1 MPRYHASLR
10 YIFICLLA
18 AAGIAALWVFGA
30 RSISML
36 VDRFD
41 TMTLEARSP
50 DRFLYDNGI
59 LRFGANILYLMTFE
73 NKFSAVATISA
84 SGRVSLAK
92 RGKLFPLGPGR
103 SVPSITGFPNF
114 EFTPDPSDI
123 VRFTRERSLLS
134 WPVFETNFMT
144 GGASPYLRRHVYCRL
159 TWTKRSRAN
168 LELLWRIDQGY
179 YGGGSWRPEKVE
191 VIAGN
196 LLSCNI
202 HEASDLDSA
211 AVQYLSRT
219 RRWDRAEYQLENRGP
234 SSDSREEVI
243 FALHRDDEHSPHP
256 GAGRSV
262 ELRLDY
268 NSRQVTREFS
278 GQ

>member
-1 MPRYHASLR
+1 
-10 YIFICLLA
+10 
-18 AAGIAALWVFGA
+18 
-30 RSISML
+30 ML
-36 VDRFD
+36 MDRVH
-41 TMTLEARSP
+41 TVTLEARSP
-50 DRFLYDNGI
+50 DGFLYDNGI
-59 LRFGANILYLMTFE
+59 LRFGPNVLYLMTFE
-73 NKFSAVATISA
+73 YQFSAVATIGT
-84 SGRVSLAK
+84 SGRVSLAD
-92 RGKLFPLGPGR
+92 RGKSFPLGPGR

-114 EFTPDPSDI
+114 EFTPDAGDI

-134 WPVFETNFMT
+134 WPVFETNFMS
-144 GGASPYLRRHVYCRL
+144 GSSPYLRRHVYCRL
-159 TWTKRSRAN
+159 KWTKRSRAS

-179 YGGGSWRPEKVE
+179 YRQGGWRPEKVE
-191 VIAGN
+191 VMAGN
-196 LLSCNI
+196 LQSCNI
-202 HEASDLDSA
+202 NEASDLDSA

-219 RRWDRAEYQLENRGP
+219 RHWDRAEYQLENRGP

-268 NSRQVTREFS
+268 HSRLVTREFS